1 MRSKTP
7 LVAFLAASSSL
18 VSATHLTD
26 SLLNK
31 VYNVMNEINS
41 ASWENGTKSIAILD
55 SKYPDLSV
63 YSSSSPF
70 QPLDGLQSGQISEI
84 IDIAQT
90 TLNNRPKSN
99 TTASSSNS
107 TLSGSS
113 LLEDGAAGDPP
124 SLGIAVL
131 LANASTDNE
140 VVNGIGYGDAATSQ
154 LNHLLYNVPR
164 TSSGAISHREDQ
176 AQLWSDNVFMVPPF
190 FAYYAVLHNNQTLL
204 QEAYRQCS
212 LYRDTLRQESGLW
225 AHILLGTGTHDSGL
239 WATGNAWAATG
250 MLRVWATIKASN
262 YASDMSSQ
270 MDDLKNWVTEI
281 LDASQGYITSDGLL
295 HNYINDNSSFKDTSG
310 SALMAATGIRLST
323 LNITDTYVPNSLKLL
338 AAVSS
343 YINSTGY
350 LTQVVNPYD
359 FSKQGTISPEGQSF
373 VVMAYA
379 AYKEWDSLG
388 RKGSTSG
395 NDDPLGSSS
404 SAFKVTSGGVP
415 ALFGGLL
422 AAILGVWSMI

>member
-1 MRSKTP
+1 MRSIA
-7 LVAFLAASSSL
+7 LLAASSFL
-18 VSATHLTD
+18 VSSVGATHLTD

-31 VYNVMNEINS
+31 VYNVMEEINV
-41 ASWENGTKSIAILD
+41 ASWENGTKSIAILE
-55 SKYPDLSV
+55 SKYPELTV
-63 YSSSSPF
+63 YSSNSPF
-70 QPLDGLQSGQISEI
+70 QKLDGLKSGQISEI

-90 TLNNRPKSN
+90 TLQNRPNSN
-99 TTASSSNS
+99 ATSSSNG
-107 TLSGSS
+107 TLGGSS
-113 LLEDGAAGDPP
+113 LLQDGAAGDPP

-131 LANASTDNE
+131 LANATTNNE
-140 VVNGIGYGDAATSQ
+140 QVKGIGYGDAATSQ

-176 AQLWSDNVFMVPPF
+176 AQLWSDSVYMVPPF
-190 FAYYAVLHNNQTLL
+190 LAYYAVLHNNQTLL

-212 LYRDTLRQESGLW
+212 LYRDTLRQDNGLW
-225 AHILLGTGTHDSGL
+225 AHILLGSGTHDPNL
-239 WATGNAWAATG
+239 WITGNAWAATG
-250 MLRVWATIKASN
+250 MLRVWATIKASS
-262 YASDMSSQ
+262 YAGDMSSQ

-281 LDASQGYITSDGLL
+281 YDASQSYITSDGLF
-295 HNYINDNSSFKDTSG
+295 HNYLNDNSSFKDTSG

-323 LNITDTYVPNSLKLL
+323 LGITDTYVPNSLKLL

-359 FSKQGTISPEGQSF
+359 FSKQGTYSPEGQSF

-395 NDDPLGSSS
+395 KDDPLGSSS
-404 SAFKVTSGGVP
+404 SAFKVAVP
-415 ALFGGLL
+415 AVMGLVVSTV
-422 AAILGVWSMI
+422 LGVWSMI

>member
-7 LVAFLAASSSL
+7 LVAFLAASTSL
-18 VSATHLTD
+18 VSATHFTD

-41 ASWENGTKSIAILD
+41 ASWENGTKSIAILE

-99 TTASSSNS
+99 TTTSSSNS

-131 LANASTDNE
+131 LANVSTDNE

-212 LYRDTLRQESGLW
+212 LYRDTLRQDSGLW

-250 MLRVWATIKASN
+250 MLRVWATIKASS

-295 HNYINDNSSFKDTSG
+295 HNYINDNTS
-310 SALMAATGIRLST
+310 RLST
-323 LNITDTYVPNSLKLL
+323 LNITDTYVPDSLKLL

-343 YINSTGY
+343 YVNSTGY

-359 FSKQGTISPEGQSF
+359 FSKQGTVSPEGQSF

-388 RKGSTSG
+388 RRGSTSG

-404 SAFKVTSGGVP
+404 SANKVTSGSIP

-422 AAILGVWSMI
+422 ASILGVWSMI